1 MKRKEGP
8 ALAGTGE
15 TSGTGGRAGD
25 DAAASPTFETMMQR
39 LQELVGTLERGN
51 LSLEE
56 SIRSFEE
63 GVALVKRCTEILDHA
78 ERRIQKLTRD
88 AEGKPAVVPVEEDGE
103 ADDDRSDELPF

>member
-8 ALAGTGE
+8 ALSGAGGA
-15 TSGTGGRAGD
+15 GGQAGD
-25 DAAASPTFETMMQR
+25 DPASPTFETMMQR
-39 LQELVGTLERGN
+39 LQDLVGTLERGG

-63 GVALVKRCTEILDHA
+63 GVDLVKRCTEILDHA

-88 AEGKPAVVPVEEDGE
+88 AEGRPAVVPVEEDGE